1 MHNRNSGFGI
11 IESMLTLALFAAVT
25 MSIIFFTSHNA
36 ANKDAK
42 ILSAQTEAF
51 AATYAKYLKSNY
63 DTLVERIQAGP
74 VTFSPQALDLQHVWP
89 SDLSKANM
97 YQQTPCVTVV
107 KNSDTGEMEAL
118 MYYTGVSTHQS
129 ALAANIV
136 RNASIWLGSKGGI
149 LLNGKIQGNS
159 GWYINN
165 GSVFLSGVSL
175 CGGSLANNSLAI
187 NLDLLPEWNQNLQP
201 VYSILRGIDNTSGQ
215 LSLPGR
221 LKNANTAKSN
231 IYFSQSNG
239 IILDKTYPENP
250 IKLGVTDTGSGS
262 PGTASVGLTNTMSD
276 RLTLD
281 TLQPNLAY
289 PAGTPCN
296 AQEEG
301 KTVADKEIP
310 GVTNNI
316 LARSTLICTKSD
328 LLCGTGSY
336 CYLTSIPNKIIFQNK
351 TIGIQNSERRFICTK
366 SVPFAVDI
374 KTGIPGGGE
383 IYVFVNKGVATP
395 TDTITVWLKMRN
407 GGQSIFPNFNC
418 PKSGCNP
425 PIVANLIW
433 WEYYVK
439 GELASIDLSTIRGN
453 QVGEI
458 TSENANPGY
467 TPISESMGNYS
478 TAVGYTVNS
487 TLDPASCDQVCG
499 DLSQILYNKW
509 QLLGKH
515 RGGGGVNI
523 DYSNG
528 CACERTDFDSPF
540 DSYRGIAAVIESGK
554 PIIISAT
561 CSNMPLYN
569 KN

>member
-328 LLCGTGSY
+328 LLCG
-336 CYLTSIPNKIIFQNK
+336 
-351 TIGIQNSERRFICTK
+351 
-366 SVPFAVDI
+366 
-374 KTGIPGGGE
+374 
-383 IYVFVNKGVATP
+383 
-395 TDTITVWLKMRN
+395 
-407 GGQSIFPNFNC
+407 
-418 PKSGCNP
+418 
-425 PIVANLIW
+425 
-433 WEYYVK
+433 
-439 GELASIDLSTIRGN
+439 
-453 QVGEI
+453 
-458 TSENANPGY
+458 
-467 TPISESMGNYS
+467 NYFS
-478 TAVGYTVNS
+478 
-487 TLDPASCDQVCG
+487 
-499 DLSQILYNKW
+499 K
-509 QLLGKH
+509 
-515 RGGGGVNI
+515 
-523 DYSNG
+523 
-528 CACERTDFDSPF
+528 
-540 DSYRGIAAVIESGK
+540 
-554 PIIISAT
+554 
-561 CSNMPLYN
+561 
-569 KN
+569 